1 MALCMHSSGLT
12 SKATKQK
19 VTSIVVV
26 DCSTE
31 RYALCFKAKIMSEG
45 KIEKIRL

>member
-1 MALCMHSSGLT
+1 MGYPTEVGYPTSYEKAFT
-12 SKATKQK
+12 SKATKQE

-31 RYALCFKAKIMSEG
+31 KYILTFQSKDNE
-45 KIEKIRL
+45 